1 MKTVLSTKILSL
13 PQKEL
18 LLNSEIGLVEYD
30 ALYITLLDFTIPST
44 INHIIVTSKN
54 GAKAFLKVQNRT
66 ERKPSKTSFKFYCVG
81 EKTKQFL
88 EDSGYT
94 VVEMALSAS
103 KLGNSIISKYKTN
116 RFIFISGNLRRD
128 EIPEV
133 LSKNNVQYSE
143 IQGYETTL
151 KKRKFNATFDG
162 YLFFSPSGIKSYLR
176 ANTILESPLFCIGK
190 TTAEEAKKHSKNIV
204 VANKPTVEN
213 VLVQVIKHFKGK

>member
-1 MKTVLSTKILSL
+1 MKTVLSTKILTL

-18 LLNSEIGLVEYD
+18 LLNSDIGLVEYD
-30 ALYITLLDFTIPST
+30 ALEITILDFKIPPV

-54 GAKAFLKVQNRT
+54 GAKAFLKAQSQI
-66 ERKPSKTSFKFYCVG
+66 EKKSSKAFFNFFCVG
-81 EKTKQFL
+81 EKTKLFL
-88 EDSGYT
+88 EDSGYP
-94 VVEMALSAS
+94 VAEMALSAS
-103 KLGNSIISKYKTN
+103 KLGDLIVSKYKTN
-116 RFIFISGNLRRD
+116 RFIFISGNLRRE
-128 EIPEV
+128 EIPEM
-133 LSKNNVQYSE
+133 LSKNNVQYQE
-143 IQGYETTL
+143 FQGYETTL

-190 TTAEEAKKHSKNIV
+190 TTAEEAKKYSKNIV